1 MIKIKKTFVLT
12 TVIALGFAKI
22 SGGNLPYAV
31 FYSLFLVLFL
41 GVLYVY
47 FTSKHINS
55 EIKCKGHEF
64 SVGDTQDIS
73 LKISNDS
80 IIPVAYIEVVNDT
93 FEDLLR
99 KYHGDAFFLNL
110 NSSKFLKK
118 DVVFRKRGIY
128 DFGITT
134 IKTSD
139 IFGVFNHTKKYKNNA
154 GIKVYPRIYQLKAL
168 FLGGSEKLE
177 NRLSNESKVE
187 DLTLIKDIREYRI
200 GDSLKRVHWKL
211 SAKHGDLYVKNYDYV
226 SGIQCNLFLD
236 MRRDSF
242 YFDKDGTK
250 EELLVDFS
258 VSLLNKMISEGVR
271 SKVFIC
277 GNDYKKFDID
287 TKEQFSGLMEFL
299 LTHKSEGQG
308 SFIDFIHGNL
318 NNVNRR
324 SYIAIVTPDITDEN
338 KNEFIDLKS
347 KGYDINL
354 FYYSQALGMV
364 EDINVLVAAGVKC
377 YSILELINDNNSQ

>member
-1 MIKIKKTFVLT
+1 MIKIKKTFVLA
-12 TVIALGFAKI
+12 TVVALGFAKI

-154 GIKVYPRIYQLKAL
+154 GIKVYPRIYQLKSL

-277 GNDYKKFDID
+277 GSDYKKFDID

-354 FYYSQALGMV
+354 FYYSQALGII

-377 YSILELINDNNSQ
+377 YSILELINGNSSQ

>member
-154 GIKVYPRIYQLKAL
+154 GIKVYPRIYQLKSL

-354 FYYSQALGMV
+354 FYYSQALGII

-377 YSILELINDNNSQ
+377 YSILELINGNSSQ

>member
-354 FYYSQALGMV
+354 FYYSQALGII

-377 YSILELINDNNSQ
+377 YSILELINGNSSQ

>member
-154 GIKVYPRIYQLKAL
+154 GIKVYPRIYQIKSL

-242 YFDKDGTK
+242 CFDKDGTK

-258 VSLLNKMISEGVR
+258 VSLLNKMISEGIR

-277 GNDYKKFDID
+277 GSDYKKFDID
-287 TKEQFSGLMEFL
+287 SKEQFNGLMEFL